1 MVVYKDWVLLAFE
14 ALTGIKINLSKT
26 EMIPMNL
33 DSVEVTRLAA
43 TIGCKLSTFPLKY
56 LGVPL
61 SDNKLKLANWQGIID
76 KVQNKTQSWKD
87 SLLSIGGRLTLLDSV
102 LSATPLYML
111 SLYKLPVK
119 VKKK

>member
-43 TIGCKLSTFPLKY
+43 TIGCKLSTFSLKY

-87 SLLSIGGRLTLLDSV
+87 SLLSIGGRFTLLDSV
-102 LSATPLYML
+102 LSATPLYIL